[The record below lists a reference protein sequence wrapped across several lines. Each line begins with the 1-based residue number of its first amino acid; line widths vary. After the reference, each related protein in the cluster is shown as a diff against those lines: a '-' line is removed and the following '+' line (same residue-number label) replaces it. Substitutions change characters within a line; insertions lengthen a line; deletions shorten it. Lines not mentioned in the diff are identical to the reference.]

1 MSFLKVLMMD
11 CIQKNLTI
19 MKPLNRNTVQTPTF
33 PIKILQFGEGNFLR
47 AFADWMIDIL
57 NEKANYQSGVAVI
70 QPIPQGM
77 VAKLREQDGL
87 YHHLL
92 RGLSDGKT
100 VDETRLISC
109 ISQCINPYDKPEQFF
124 AQAINEDL
132 KIVISNTT
140 EAGIRFDEGDMPNK
154 GHLAET
160 FPGKLSQLLKV
171 RFDHFQGAPQSGL
184 VFIPCELI
192 DRNGDKLK
200 EAILNYSEIWNYPE
214 EFVHWLEHHN
224 HFGNTLV
231 DRIVPGFP
239 VDEIEAIQGNLG
251 YRDNLVVS
259 SESFHLWVIEGAKEI
274 AEAFPATKVSLNVK
288 FVPDMEP
295 YRTRKVKI
303 LNGAHT
309 AMVPVSLLAGIET
322 VKDAVEDEVIGQFI
336 REILFE
342 EIMPT
347 IDMPETELSAFI
359 EDIIERFRNPFI
371 RHELKSI
378 SLNSISKFKVRVL
391 PSLTD
396 YFRIKQQL
404 PKGLVL
410 ALASLIKLYLSPDF
424 EPKDDRKNLE
434 FFSKVKAQSAS
445 SEDLINAI
453 LGNISF
459 WDMDLNTIPGLSQ
472 EVLSMFDSLNT
483 ESTRDLLAGQ
493 KHE

>member
-1 MSFLKVLMMD
+1 
-11 CIQKNLTI
+11 
-19 MKPLNRNTVQTPTF
+19 MKSLNRNTLQKPALPV
-33 PIKILQFGEGNFLR
+33 KILQFGEGNFLR

-57 NEKANYQSGVAVI
+57 NERAGYQSGVAVV

-77 VAKLREQDGL
+77 VARLEEQDGL

-92 RGLSDGKT
+92 RGLSDGKI
-100 VDETRLISC
+100 VDETRLITC
-109 ISQCINPYDKPEQFF
+109 ISQCIDPFKEPAQYF
-124 AQAINEDL
+124 AQAVNRDL

-140 EAGIRFDEGDMPNK
+140 EAGIRFDERDRPNPGD
-154 GHLAET
+154 LAAT

-171 RFDHFQGAPQSGL
+171 RFDHFQGTPESGL

-214 EFVHWLEHHN
+214 EFVYWLEN
-224 HFGNTLV
+224 YNFFGNTLV

-239 VDEIEAIQGNLG
+239 SDEIDTLRQNLG
-251 YRDNLVVS
+251 YRDDLMVS
-259 SESFHLWVIEGAKEI
+259 SESFHLWVIEGPGEI
-274 AEAFPATKVSLNVK
+274 ARAFPADKVGLNVK

-309 AMVPVSLLAGIET
+309 AMVPIALLAGIET

-336 REILFE
+336 RDMLFE

-347 IDMPETELSAFI
+347 IDMPESELRAFA
-359 EDIIERFRNPFI
+359 ENIIERFQNPFI
-371 RHELKSI
+371 RHALESI
-378 SLNSISKFKVRVL
+378 SLNAISKFKVRVL
-391 PSLTD
+391 PSLTG
-396 YFRIKQQL
+396 YFKIKHQL

-424 EPKDDRKNLE
+424 EAKDDRKNLE
-434 FFSKVKAQSAS
+434 FFSEASEQSTS
-445 SEDLINAI
+445 NDDLIQAL
-453 LGNISF
+453 LGNIYF
-459 WDMDLNTIPGLSQ
+459 WEMDLNTIPGLTR
-472 EVLSMFDSLNT
+472 EVLSVFNALEIGSPRN
-483 ESTRDLLAGQ
+483 LLARQ
-493 KHE
+493 KYE